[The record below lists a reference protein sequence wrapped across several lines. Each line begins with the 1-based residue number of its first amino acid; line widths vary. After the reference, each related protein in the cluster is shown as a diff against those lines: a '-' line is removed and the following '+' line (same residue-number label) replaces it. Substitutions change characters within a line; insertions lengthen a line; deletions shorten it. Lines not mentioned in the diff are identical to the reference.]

1 MRQLYL
7 RYGASRVRL
16 TVGVALLIAFCI
28 ECWPIGEPQ
37 ASATALPLVQPA
49 VAAIKTDA
57 GDPYEKLAETAPLS
71 LLEKG
76 LQRCQRSVRDYT
88 VTLTKQERIG
98 GKLRPEQQIEVK
110 FKYEPFSVLM
120 HWVRNPDKARRV
132 IYVQG
137 RRVDEQGRELALA
150 EPEGAIARLLVPSIT
165 LPINGS
171 EAQATS
177 RRTIDQFGFEN
188 ALTLV
193 IKYCRLARTESGFD
207 LRYIGDGTVGD
218 RETYVL
224 ERVLPY
230 TGENN
235 TYPDRRLVVHLDKQ
249 WLIPLSTHC
258 YADDA
263 RKELLASY
271 VFTDVRLN
279 VGLTDKDFTPEANG
293 L

>member
-16 TVGVALLIAFCI
+16 TVGIALLIAFCI
-28 ECWPIGEPQ
+28 ECWPIGEPE

-49 VAAIKTDA
+49 VASIKTDA
-57 GDPYEKLAETAPLS
+57 GDPYEKLAATAPLN

-76 LQRCQRSVRDYT
+76 LQRYQRSVRDYT

-110 FKYEPFSVLM
+110 FKDEPFSVLM
-120 HWVRNPDKARRV
+120 HWVKNPDKARRV

-137 RRVDEQGRELALA
+137 KRVDGQGRELALA
-150 EPEGAIARLLVPSIT
+150 EPEGSIARLLVPSIA

-188 ALTLV
+188 ALELIV
-193 IKYCRLARTESGFD
+193 KYCRLAATENGFA
-207 LRYIGDGTVGD
+207 LRYIGEGTVGG

-224 ERVLPY
+224 ERILPY
-230 TGENN
+230 TGDSN

-249 WLIPLSTHC
+249 WLIPLSTQC

-263 RKELLASY
+263 KAELLASY

>member
-16 TVGVALLIAFCI
+16 AVGVSLLVAFCI
-28 ECWPIGEPQ
+28 ECWPVGEPQ
-37 ASATALPLVQPA
+37 ASAAALPLVQPA
-49 VAAIKTDA
+49 VAAVKADA
-57 GDPYEKLAETAPLS
+57 GDPYEKLVATAPLS

-76 LQRCQRSVRDYT
+76 LQRCERSIRDYT
-88 VTLTKQERIG
+88 VTFTKQERIG

-110 FKYEPFSVLM
+110 FKEEPFSVLM
-120 HWVRNPDKARRV
+120 QWVRNPDKARRV

-137 RRVDEQGRELALA
+137 HRVDEQGRELALA
-150 EPEGAIARLLVPSIT
+150 EPEGAIARLLVPSIA

-188 ALTLV
+188 ALELI
-193 IKYCRLARTESGFD
+193 IKYCRLAATEKGFD
-207 LRYIGDGTVGD
+207 LRYVGDGTVGG

-230 TGENN
+230 AGENGA
-235 TYPDRRLVVHLDKQ
+235 YPDRRAVVHLDKQ

-263 RKELLASY
+263 KTELLASY

-279 VGLTDKDFTPEANG
+279 VGLTDRDFTPEANG